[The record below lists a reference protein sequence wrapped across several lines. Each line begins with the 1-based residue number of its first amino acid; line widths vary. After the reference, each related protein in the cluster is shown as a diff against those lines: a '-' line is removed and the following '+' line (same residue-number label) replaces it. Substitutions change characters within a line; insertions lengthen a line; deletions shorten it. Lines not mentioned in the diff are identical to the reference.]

1 MVFRLRDILKERQIS
16 IAQFSTMC
24 GISQSNISNYMC
36 GKISPTLE
44 TLNKI
49 ADSLNIDITELFKKQ
64 EDIVFL
70 AKINDQ
76 TYEINNEELIKFIK
90 EKHQQ
95 YGDSERHQ

>member
-1 MVFRLRDILKERQIS
+1 MIFRLREILKERQIS

-49 ADSLNIDITELFKKQ
+49 ADSLDIDITELFKKQ

-70 AKINDQ
+70 VKIDDT
-76 TYEINNEELIKFIK
+76 TYEIDKEELIKFIK
-90 EKHQQ
+90 EKYQQ
-95 YGDSERHQ
+95 NGHSERN